1 MSGFKE
7 IISGSLHT
15 NTLIKDTLALLGFT
29 AGFFLIAIRGIT
41 YK

>member
-7 IISGSLHT
+7 IIGGSLHPT
-15 NTLIKDTLALLGFT
+15 TLIKDTFALLGFT

-41 YK
+41 FK